1 MKLEK
6 FRKSNKFIL
15 ICVLLLCVQC
25 ILLIFCNLTLAN
37 RNIDR
42 DSSEVFVHAIEMWR
56 NKQILIPDWVYT
68 TTLELD
74 CALLLA
80 APLFGVTGDIYLSFA
95 LSNIC
100 FAALWLWVL
109 YRLLQGRGKL
119 CFLLAA
125 NLILIPYTIGQLD
138 YYNMLFFN
146 GGQYVVKTL
155 LPLMLIVL
163 LTNAKQNCTQER
175 NAYASKQQLLLLTLY
190 GILLLI
196 NTFSSGI
203 YVVVCG
209 LMPVLA
215 GYFVYRWY
223 HREKFNPYF
232 YVYAI
237 GTLLISFVGYGL
249 NVLLRINAK
258 GNQMTLCPVTEIA
271 ENISA
276 NFWGLFE
283 LFGGAAYESVRV
295 MSFRG
300 ISILVR
306 MGFVDLLLGFG
317 IIAFG
322 KFIKRKTDIGESMLL
337 TVFIWNTFVIS
348 ICETRYGATSE
359 YRYHLMGMIPL
370 VCVAVI
376 EFSRWYESSQERREK
391 AVMECCCTI
400 LILVMG
406 VTAYRKVLM
415 NDTQTGKYRE
425 ICDYAARQEVDT
437 VYFLRDTGAANICR
451 LLDYKNG
458 DIVYVVADH
467 TGESEYT
474 VYVHDYYAKYNSQ
487 QVKLENAMLVM
498 DHDRFG
504 DTEDLELF
512 DHTYHRIQTID
523 NYSIYR

>member
-1 MKLEK
+1 MELDKI
-6 FRKSNKFIL
+6 RKSNKFIL

-25 ILLIFCNLTLAN
+25 ILLTFCNLMLAN

-42 DSSEVFVHAIEMWR
+42 DSSEVFMHAIEMWR
-56 NKQILIPDWVYT
+56 NKQILIPNWVYT

-80 APLFGVTGDIYLSFA
+80 VPLFGLTGDIYLSFA

-100 FAALWLWVL
+100 FAVLWLWVL
-109 YRLLQGRGKL
+109 YRLLERCGKL

-138 YYNMLFFN
+138 YFNMLFFN

-155 LPLMLIVL
+155 LPLMLIAL
-163 LTNAKQNCTQER
+163 LTNAKQNRTQER
-175 NAYASKQQLLLLTLY
+175 GAYAIKQHMLLLILY

-209 LMPVLA
+209 LAPVLA
-215 GYFVYRWY
+215 GYFIYEWY
-223 HREKFNPYF
+223 HREKIDPYF
-232 YVYAI
+232 YIYAI
-237 GTLLISFVGYGL
+237 GTLTLSFVGYGL
-249 NVLLRINAK
+249 NVLLQINAK
-258 GNQMTLCPVTEIA
+258 GNQMTLCPVTGLA

-283 LFGGAAYESVRV
+283 LFGGVAYESVPV
-295 MSFRG
+295 MSYKG
-300 ISILVR
+300 ICILVR
-306 MGFVDLLLGFG
+306 MGFVGLLLGSG
-317 IIAFG
+317 VVAFG
-322 KFIKRKTDIGESMLL
+322 KFIKRKSDISESMLL

-370 VCVAVI
+370 VCVAVM
-376 EFSRWYESSQERREK
+376 EFNRWYESSEQRRKK
-391 AVMECCCTI
+391 AVMTCCCI
-400 LILVMG
+400 VLILGMG

-425 ICDYAARQEVDT
+425 ICDYAAGQEVDT

-451 LLDYKNG
+451 LLDHKNR

-487 QVKLENAMLVM
+487 QVKLEDAILVM

-504 DTEDLELF
+504 DTDDLELF
-512 DHTYHRIQTID
+512 EHTYHRIQTID